1 LLRYKEKEDVEGRFV
16 EVDEAVALWRECTTE
31 IPEEVQQ
38 EFRSR
43 LQISLIYHDAA
54 LEGEVLTHSEI
65 KAAIDPTIISD
76 TSLIPSYEVIKHFNE
91 ACEFATGFAGNKR
104 KLLKLETLRDICGI
118 LNPEEKAKGCPYRK
132 DNPLHRLYYHEIS
145 PPEKISYRMR
155 KFGEWLEDPTTRHLH
170 PIERAAKTHFRLMR
184 IFPWAKR
191 SGRTARIAAN
201 LLLKQAGYPLA
212 IIHSID
218 RQRYYEA
225 LRSDNTDIV
234 SVYLEAVET
243 TAVSEVRVYEEAE
256 RMPRR
261 RRRA

>member
-1 LLRYKEKEDVEGRFV
+1 MLRYKEKEDIEGRFV
-16 EVDEAVALWRECTTE
+16 EVDEAVARWRERTGSVPVE
-31 IPEEVQQ
+31 LQK
-38 EFRSR
+38 EFQSR

-54 LEGEVLTHSEI
+54 LEGEVLSHSEI

-76 TSLIPSYEVIKHFNE
+76 ASLIPSYEVIKHFNE
-91 ACEFATGFAGNKR
+91 ACEFAADFAANKKKQV
-104 KLLKLETLRDICGI
+104 KLDTIRDICGI

-132 DNPLHRLYYHEIS
+132 DNPLHRLYYHEIA

-155 KFGEWLEDPTTRHLH
+155 KFGEWLDESSTKLLH
-170 PIERAAKTHFRLMR
+170 PIERAAKTHFKLMG

-191 SGRTARIAAN
+191 SGRTARITAN
-201 LLLKQAGYPLA
+201 LLLQQADYPVA

-225 LRSDNTDIV
+225 LRVENSEIV
-234 SVYLEAVET
+234 SVYLEAIET
-243 TAVSEVRVYEEAE
+243 TALSEISLYEEAD
-256 RMPRR
+256 RLPRR